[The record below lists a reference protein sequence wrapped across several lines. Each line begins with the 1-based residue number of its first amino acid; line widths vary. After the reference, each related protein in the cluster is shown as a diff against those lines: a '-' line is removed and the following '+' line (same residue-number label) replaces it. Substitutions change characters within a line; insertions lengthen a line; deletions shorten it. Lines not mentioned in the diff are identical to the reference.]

1 MRFITCLAACAALT
15 VTTPAFAQN
24 ADVGKR
30 LFDQYCASCHG
41 IEGKGDGAMAKFLNI
56 TPSDLTVLS
65 AANDGQYPMLKVIH
79 IIDGRTGVRGHGGD
93 MPVFGEVFMEQ
104 GGHDAPYY
112 TDVLATRGR
121 VLSLATYLESI
132 QE

>member
-1 MRFITCLAACAALT
+1 MRFITCLAALAALT

-30 LFDQYCASCHG
+30 LYDQYCSSCHG
-41 IEGKGDGAMAKFLNI
+41 MAGKGDGAMAEFLNI
-56 TPSDLTVLS
+56 KPSDLTALS
-65 AANDGQYPMLKVIH
+65 AANEGQYPMLKVIH

-104 GGHDAPYY
+104 GQHDPNSY
-112 TDVLATRGR
+112 TDVLETRGR

-132 QE
+132 QQ